1 MSGFLNPCD
10 RTRNAL
16 SRPAINQPDIFLHE
30 SFRRKSVVV
39 EIEAASQTP
48 TAVQDK
54 RTDHCPSGVTVLF
67 EYLCDGAELLR
78 ERLPPEVLNT
88 ILEGIHTSQNGGV

>member
-1 MSGFLNPCD
+1 MGGFLKPCD
-10 RTRNAL
+10 RMRNAL
-16 SRPAINQPDIFLHE
+16 SRPAVNQPDIFLHE
-30 SFRRKSVVV
+30 RLGGKSVVV
-39 EIEAASQTP
+39 EIEAASQSP
-48 TAVQDK
+48 TTIQNEG
-54 RTDHCPSGVTVLF
+54 TDYGPSGVTVLF